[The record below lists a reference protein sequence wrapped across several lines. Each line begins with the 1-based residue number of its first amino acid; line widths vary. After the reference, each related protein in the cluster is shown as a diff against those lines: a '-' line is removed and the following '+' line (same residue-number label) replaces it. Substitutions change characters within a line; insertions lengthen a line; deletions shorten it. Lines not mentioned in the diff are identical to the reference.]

1 MEGNRL
7 KIWIIFFHNEIA
19 PEEVPAFRGAVIANS
34 GSESLL
40 FHNHESDER
49 LRYRYPL
56 IQYKRINRK
65 AAIVCVGEGVEK
77 FGAFF
82 ANCSF
87 DVLIGSRCV
96 TLQVERTNAYRH
108 LLQLWDTM
116 FIYRIRKWL
125 PLNQVNYAKYMAL
138 ESLAEK
144 YAMLEKL
151 LTGNILSM
159 AKGLGIRF
167 EKQVECKI
175 VAMEEPC
182 LITYKGVKMMA
193 FDAKFKSNVSL
204 PDYIG
209 LGKGVS
215 LGMGTVV
222 RKYEKKNE
230 DNNE

>member
-65 AAIVCVGEGVEK
+65 AAIVC
-77 FGAFF
+77 
-82 ANCSF
+82 
-87 DVLIGSRCV
+87 
-96 TLQVERTNAYRH
+96 VERTNAYRH